1 MEYADTKKK
10 ARGRNL
16 TAQVL
21 IIMVQKKVKKMKKFI
36 VLALAISL
44 SLSFFNC
51 TNDNTEGQIDY
62 SKISESKLKELMLEE
77 ETSARL
83 IKVDTPGGPTDCRIN
98 VLSLFTN
105 IKELDK
111 EKILSSFGMF
121 YDVRD
126 NNLSG
131 HSTGELYINAY
142 YYLSSNLKNE
152 PVTMEEITKYFD
164 ILPVVTSIKGKLND
178 SNFNGAVITESERD
192 KLISLVNFYKTK
204 KVSDSNYQA
213 LLNSI
218 IEDITSLTNR
228 NSTQIKEFLAS

>member
-1 MEYADTKKK
+1 
-10 ARGRNL
+10 
-16 TAQVL
+16 
-21 IIMVQKKVKKMKKFI
+21 
-36 VLALAISL
+36 
-44 SLSFFNC
+44 
-51 TNDNTEGQIDY
+51 
-62 SKISESKLKELMLEE
+62 MLEE

>member
-1 MEYADTKKK
+1 
-10 ARGRNL
+10 
-16 TAQVL
+16 
-21 IIMVQKKVKKMKKFI
+21 MKKFI

-62 SKISESKLKELMLEE
+62 SKISESKLKQLMLEE

-142 YYLSSNLKNE
+142 Y
-152 PVTMEEITKYFD
+152 
-164 ILPVVTSIKGKLND
+164 
-178 SNFNGAVITESERD
+178 
-192 KLISLVNFYKTK
+192 
-204 KVSDSNYQA
+204 
-213 LLNSI
+213 
-218 IEDITSLTNR
+218 
-228 NSTQIKEFLAS
+228 

>member
-1 MEYADTKKK
+1 M
-10 ARGRNL
+10 
-16 TAQVL
+16 
-21 IIMVQKKVKKMKKFI
+21 
-36 VLALAISL
+36 S
-44 SLSFFNC
+44 
-51 TNDNTEGQIDY
+51 
-62 SKISESKLKELMLEE
+62 
-77 ETSARL
+77 
-83 IKVDTPGGPTDCRIN
+83 CRIN

>member
-1 MEYADTKKK
+1 
-10 ARGRNL
+10 
-16 TAQVL
+16 
-21 IIMVQKKVKKMKKFI
+21 
-36 VLALAISL
+36 
-44 SLSFFNC
+44 
-51 TNDNTEGQIDY
+51 
-62 SKISESKLKELMLEE
+62 MLEE

-98 VLSLFTN
+98 LLSLFTN

>member
-1 MEYADTKKK
+1 
-10 ARGRNL
+10 
-16 TAQVL
+16 
-21 IIMVQKKVKKMKKFI
+21 
-36 VLALAISL
+36 
-44 SLSFFNC
+44 
-51 TNDNTEGQIDY
+51 
-62 SKISESKLKELMLEE
+62 
-77 ETSARL
+77 
-83 IKVDTPGGPTDCRIN
+83 
-98 VLSLFTN
+98 
-105 IKELDK
+105 
-111 EKILSSFGMF
+111 MF

>member
-1 MEYADTKKK
+1 
-10 ARGRNL
+10 
-16 TAQVL
+16 
-21 IIMVQKKVKKMKKFI
+21 MKKFI

-62 SKISESKLKELMLEE
+62 SKISESKLKQLMLEE

-204 KVSDSNYQA
+204 KFQ
-213 LLNSI
+213 
-218 IEDITSLTNR
+218 
-228 NSTQIKEFLAS
+228 TQIIKHY

>member
-1 MEYADTKKK
+1 
-10 ARGRNL
+10 
-16 TAQVL
+16 
-21 IIMVQKKVKKMKKFI
+21 MKKFI

-62 SKISESKLKELMLEE
+62 SKISESKLKQLMLEE
-77 ETSARL
+77 ETSARI

-164 ILPVVTSIKGKLND
+164 IIYINILLSILK
-178 SNFNGAVITESERD
+178 I
-192 KLISLVNFYKTK
+192 KT
-204 KVSDSNYQA
+204 
-213 LLNSI
+213 
-218 IEDITSLTNR
+218 
-228 NSTQIKEFLAS
+228 F

>member
-1 MEYADTKKK
+1 
-10 ARGRNL
+10 
-16 TAQVL
+16 
-21 IIMVQKKVKKMKKFI
+21 
-36 VLALAISL
+36 
-44 SLSFFNC
+44 
-51 TNDNTEGQIDY
+51 
-62 SKISESKLKELMLEE
+62 MLEE

-98 VLSLFTN
+98 VLYLFTN

>member
-1 MEYADTKKK
+1 MLTRKKSKGTKPNRTSPYYNGAKK
-10 ARGRNL
+10 S
-16 TAQVL
+16 
-21 IIMVQKKVKKMKKFI
+21 KKMKKFS

-62 SKISESKLKELMLEE
+62 SKISESKLKQLMLEE